1 MVHPSAL
8 FDLAPLSLTGSLA
21 DFATV
26 DFDLDKNPGQP
37 DPTIRTSW
45 TSAGEPNPPKV
56 SCLVRHSTLLLP
68 LGAQPRW
75 LLSDNLRT
83 FRIDLV
89 NPESIR
95 RFRVRKLTLW
105 RLNDLR
111 LSSSETYVVARNRLN
126 RPRNWARWPN
136 ENIARELHKAVEE
149 LLGNKT
155 FLLMS
160 NVLKATPEPTLMK
173 EADGK
178 YAVFAHAP
186 AELFFPLEGEQKTLS
201 VGFGIREGAY
211 TNGNRTNGVLFKVWL
226 QTADNTRT
234 LLWSRML
241 NPLEQAQDRGTQWA
255 KIPIIQRK
263 GARIILETDP
273 AGNNAWDW
281 SYWEDV
287 RTE

>member
-1 MVHPSAL
+1 M
-8 FDLAPLSLTGSLA
+8 FNLAPLSLTGSLA

-26 DFDLDKNPGQP
+26 DFEIEKNPAQP
-37 DPTIRTSW
+37 DPAIKTSW
-45 TSAGEPNPPKV
+45 TSADEPNPPKV
-56 SCLVRHSTLLLP
+56 SCLVRSSTILLP

-83 FRIDLV
+83 FRIDLL
-89 NPESIR
+89 NPGSVR
-95 RFRVRKLTLW
+95 VFRAKRLTLW

-111 LSSSETYVVARNRLN
+111 LNPVGGVQTVARHRSNRA
-126 RPRNWARWPN
+126 RNWAHGADEDSRSG
-136 ENIARELHKAVEE
+136 LHETVQQ

-155 FLLMS
+155 FLLTG
-160 NVLKATPEPTLMK
+160 NVLNAAVEPRLMK
-173 EADGK
+173 EAGHK
-178 YAVFAHAP
+178 FAVFAHAP
-186 AELFFPLEGEQKTLS
+186 AELFFPLGGQQQTIS
-201 VGFGIREGAY
+201 VGFGIQPGAY

-226 QTADNTRT
+226 ETEDNKRT

-255 KIPIIQRK
+255 KILVVPQK

-273 AGNNAWDW
+273 AGDSALDW

-287 RTE
+287 RME